1 MNLTHE
7 GLSLWYGTPDAPAP
21 IDEVAPRSGP
31 SLVVGVRPANPT
43 NAVLVRYRVD
53 GGPVQ
58 AVPGR
63 ELRTDYDRD
72 AQYFAVRFPA
82 FPTGDAIEYSPM
94 LTCGG
99 RQVPPPHAANRF
111 PSKFRLAAREA
122 GPPVRRA
129 GASTPPQQQ
138 RFAAGLGFVATVAVQ
153 FSETQFVGE
162 TAAGMRVNF
171 FVGEGTVQGRGFK
184 GNVTPGSVRPDAHP
198 AGWHGRRP
206 HPRSLCH
213 RGRRGARRRVR
224 WVRRL
229 RSRWLQQYVILP
241 VEQEQ
246 EKKKTATN
254 Q

>member
-43 NAVLVRYRVD
+43 NAVLVRYRVER
-53 GGPVQ
+53 GPVQ
-58 AVPGR
+58 AAPGR

-72 AQYFAVRFPA
+72 AQYFAVRSPA

-111 PSKFRLAAREA
+111 PLKFRLAAREA

-184 GNVTPGSVRPDAHP
+184 GNVTPGSARPDAD
-198 AGWHGRRP
+198 RRMAWASSASAQP
-206 HPRSLCH
+206 LPPRT
-213 RGRRGARRRVR
+213 ARC
-224 WVRRL
+224 
-229 RSRWLQQYVILP
+229 STSSP
-241 VEQEQ
+241 VGTSTSEPMATAIRNPTSGTGTG
-246 EKKKTATN
+246 KKKN
-254 Q
+254 RH